1 MFSMSNAPAAK
12 PSIDPL
18 EAAFDE
24 APWDERAA
32 TDEEAEAMRAARA
45 AEAEGAAQFV
55 AGPVV
60 TASIAE
66 RIPDRR

>member
-12 PSIDPL
+12 LSIDPL

-32 TDEEAEAMRAARA
+32 TEEEAEAMRVARA
-45 AEAEGAAQFV
+45 AEAEGAARFV
-55 AGPVV
+55 AGPEV

-66 RIPDRR
+66 PIPDGR